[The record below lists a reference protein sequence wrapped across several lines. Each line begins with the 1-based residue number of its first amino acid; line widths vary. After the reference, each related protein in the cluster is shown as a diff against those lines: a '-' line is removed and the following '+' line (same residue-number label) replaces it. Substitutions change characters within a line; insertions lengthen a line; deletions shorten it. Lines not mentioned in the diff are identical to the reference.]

1 MAIVSNGTT
10 IIDNGSLAS
19 GVGGKV
25 LQVIQTVK
33 TDTFTTTSTSY
44 VDVTGLSA
52 SITPSSTSSKILILV
67 DFTNCITGQLADL
80 KVIRNSTDIYIG
92 DAAGSRSRAKQSF
105 NRTDANN
112 TQSDTINFL
121 DSPSSISSTTYK
133 VQVKCEN
140 GSTTLCVNRSQSD
153 SDSSGRV
160 RGTSSITLME
170 IAG

>member
-1 MAIVSNGTT
+1 MAITKLIS
-10 IIDNGSLAS
+10 DSLGA

-25 LQVIQTVK
+25 LQVVQTAK

-92 DAAGSRSRAKQSF
+92 DSAGSRSRAKQSF

-121 DSPSSISSTTYK
+121 DSPSSTSFLGA
-133 VQVKCEN
+133 
-140 GSTTLCVNRSQSD
+140 GSTFSCEGGGATALVGAMKYR
-153 SDSSGRV
+153 
-160 RGTSSITLME
+160 
-170 IAG
+170 

>member
-19 GVGGKV
+19 GIGGKI
-25 LQVIQTVK
+25 LQVVQTAK

-67 DFTNCITGQLADL
+67 DFTNCITGQQAFL

-92 DAAGSRSRAKQSF
+92 DASLNRSRAKQSF
-105 NRTDANN
+105 NRTDDNV
-112 TQSDTINFL
+112 TQSDSINFL
-121 DSPSSISSTTYK
+121 DSPSSTSSTTYK

-140 GSTTLCVNRSQSD
+140 TNSTLCVNRSHDD
-153 SDSSGRV
+153 SDSSSRV

-170 IAG
+170 VAG